1 MYETISCKESDR
13 LRVIKQG
20 SKEEILDQEK
30 ENNSRRL
37 EKTPLWRD
45 AYSVLLTKYQKD
57 QIKEGYM
64 GEASSLPGRDGKY
77 LPNFTLK
84 TSWDGAIW
92 SLGVSNALYD
102 TSVRGIV
109 HT

>member
-37 EKTPLWRD
+37 EKTPL
-45 AYSVLLTKYQKD
+45 
-57 QIKEGYM
+57 
-64 GEASSLPGRDGKY
+64 
-77 LPNFTLK
+77 
-84 TSWDGAIW
+84 
-92 SLGVSNALYD
+92 
-102 TSVRGIV
+102 
-109 HT
+109 